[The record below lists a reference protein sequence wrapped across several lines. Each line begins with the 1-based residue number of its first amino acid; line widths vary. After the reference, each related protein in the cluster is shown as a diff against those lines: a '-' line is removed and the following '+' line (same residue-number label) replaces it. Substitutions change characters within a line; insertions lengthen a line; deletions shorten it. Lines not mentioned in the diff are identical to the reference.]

1 MTQNPNIQSAV
12 MFGRGKAQGGVL
24 IEPAAHLKVEA
35 GNTAEGEQ
43 FIHEIWYAA
52 SYLFL

>member
-24 IEPAAHLKVEA
+24 IEPAADLKLDVCNA
-35 GNTAEGEQ
+35 AEGEQ
-43 FIHEIWYAA
+43 FIHEIWCAS